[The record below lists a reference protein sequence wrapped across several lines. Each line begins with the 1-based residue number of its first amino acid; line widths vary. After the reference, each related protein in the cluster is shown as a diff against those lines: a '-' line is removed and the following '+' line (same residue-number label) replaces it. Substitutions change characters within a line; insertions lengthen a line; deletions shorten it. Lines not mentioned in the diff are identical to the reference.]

1 VSNNLNIPK
10 SGMKMVSPS
19 ELKEMEFSLLVNGNL
34 QSVSNTFSRV
44 TNELSNILCTRFK
57 PGFKVINVQ
66 PVISLNLTFF
76 FLTNSDTGESEIGI
90 VYNQFNKDTPDKEL
104 KCKNCS
110 KESIE
115 DEPLELIEQS
125 ESCVYTTWVSNP
137 CLGFDINFPIK
148 SWVKVDDCNVRLY
161 FGAKNSPLRY
171 IDYDDYQ
178 KEEILKCPRVF
189 SDVLDCDKIKIFKDT
204 CYPKIEYTDIIPGG
218 QNLAGVY
225 QFAVAYA
232 DARSN
237 SLTDYFNVT
246 NPIPLGNKAIT
257 QETNYP
263 VSKSIK
269 LHIDDINLD
278 FDYINLVVVK
288 TITANNGMVSSEAY
302 LVGTF
307 DIQSTS
313 LDYVYTGID
322 KNLLKDVAL
331 DELFKKTAKYSKP
344 LGAGESNGVLFFYG
358 LEEPRTLNLQPV
370 INNLRLKWQT
380 VRFNEGAY
388 KNPIIAAN
396 NVSFLRDESYAF
408 AIEFTRTNAPNTARF
423 HIPAPSADEVNSFL
437 PSGQTVTDIINN
449 ADVIDGSLCNNEV
462 LDKRWQ
468 VYNTATKL
476 TPPICS
482 AVDSSSTPITIIDEQ
497 YCNSPQLL
505 MLNKDGVVTF
515 YLKPD
520 IYPPSPIPYDLVV
533 GTPPKL
539 TEITLSENPSDNP
552 SGIICDCS
560 SFTSLYPEGAI
571 ISPQNL
577 DLNPSSP
584 YSSISIL
591 AQSYST
597 TVNLYIDSVNP
608 SAFSTSEIPNPQNY
622 PNLPSPCIDDTS
634 ETGDGYIAFLE
645 QKTNSSAASSF
656 VLYPSLNSQCSQYT
670 PTFGSFVS
678 YSPSGYVC
686 EENWYNFQCSSLD
699 GVAGIILST
708 DAPMNISPSGGY
720 YVYVYEQ
727 GDLVNPIADLSS
739 TQVVVDTNGA
749 YILLTGL
756 EPGQTYYVRVTG
768 CIEYAPEIP
777 CKTLS
782 FKLCLVTPSPLE
794 VITVD
799 VPAVITITTK
809 CNITYQGYSS
819 TICEGQP
826 YTRGNFAYNES
837 LETYPCNQEV
847 WGELAGK
854 PIRHHK
860 FPDCKISPHFEN
872 LQIAT
877 SAQTRFYSKDQIV
890 PIGITVDAEDI
901 KTFLLEAEAQGLIS
915 EEERLSICGYRILRS
930 NRRGN
935 ESIISKGILYD
946 VWKYKDNVYNSGK
959 PILYPNYPYND
970 RNPDEFLI
978 DGKVKRTSDLDKSF
992 ITHPYTDYSNNKYMF
1007 YGANTSYNNPGLGN
1021 ELKLELE
1028 LQGGSE
1034 GKYTQVNQHGKY
1046 QYVGTG
1052 MLQAAF
1058 GFSTIETYAE
1068 STALVLQSNATP
1080 VSVLGS
1086 SVGLGFILALVSA
1099 NFGAPG
1105 LLLNHYY
1112 EWLDV
1117 LTKFAPFRNYA
1128 WYFTSTG
1135 NYTNYPSEGDNPII
1149 EGNIRRAIY
1158 NAEYLKQGIYNV
1170 KEKSGLLEK
1179 FSKFNNIKRESG
1191 VYINIAG
1198 DNFAATSLWDN
1209 SRWFPGD
1216 SQTDCDNLGYS
1227 YRDISSYYGSIKN
1240 YLSSQYG
1247 QINQIDYIDTGY
1259 NGVINWNTTQNTT
1272 CDTIFGGDTYLN
1284 RNWIRRQHSYFLSD
1298 AVGYQPNS
1306 DIIYSELGNVAS
1318 PKFFMN
1324 YPVGADGGSGTAAI
1338 YGNVALRTD
1347 VSMDYN
1353 FACAGSS
1360 GDNIYQAGLGFGIVG
1375 AIGAAI
1381 GGIISIPI
1389 TYGVLAGTASTMTGG
1404 DTSVF
1409 IKGRMFLY
1417 SFGEPGFITESDYNL
1432 DLKHGQP
1439 GTPENNFYPNVG
1451 DMVTWTQ
1458 PTSQFNLI
1466 NYDNTYFYNN
1476 IYSKQNKENFGYILP
1491 VDYNRTKEDCRAAH
1505 QNRLI
1510 YSLQDNDNSDKF
1522 DGNLI
1527 FLPFN
1532 FKDFSSS
1539 GGKLTLVF
1547 GVNSSKIVVLQEDQ
1561 CKIYNSYNVVQGSV
1575 KDIAVGT
1582 GSLFNE
1588 TTALYYK
1595 TDLGYAGSQTSA
1607 YVNTEFGA
1615 FWMDNKRGQIFM
1627 YGENITNIVQEENA
1641 WWFKENLPFQIL
1653 KYFPDVDI
1661 NNNYKYFGNVITYD
1675 QRLKRILFTKKD
1687 YKPLPEFITDITY
1700 LDNEFYYKGNL
1711 ISPTDS
1717 AYFCD
1722 CSFTIGYS
1730 PLHKEFISFYSYTP
1744 NYYIANNGYFSSGIN
1759 YSSDNAEFG
1768 LWNHNLSYKS
1778 FNVFYGKKFPFIL
1791 EYSPK
1796 NTYSSTILESISYKA
1811 EYRRYTDGINYA
1823 IHNDKTFSNALIYN
1837 ENQTSGM
1844 LNLIPQQANNQ
1855 FQFMKY
1861 ASGKQN
1867 TDSTDILTKNIE
1879 NFWRFNTFSD
1889 KALNNGF
1896 PIMAYNCNPTYTTL
1910 NSKAISFAPKFFN
1923 NKLRNNTFAV
1933 RFIED
1938 KHTNYQIVVE
1948 LFNTQTENSNI

>member
-1 VSNNLNIPK
+1 MDNKTNTPK
-10 SGMKMVSPS
+10 SGMKFVSPS
-19 ELKEMEFSLLVNGNL
+19 ELKETEFSLLVNGNI

-57 PGFKVINVQ
+57 PGFKVVNVQ

-76 FLTNSDTGESEIGI
+76 FLTHPDTKESEIGI
-90 VYNQFNKDTPDKEL
+90 VYNQFNKDNPDREL
-104 KCKNCS
+104 KCKDCVKS
-110 KESIE
+110 SVE
-115 DEPLELIEQS
+115 DTPLEQVDQE
-125 ESCVYTTWVSNP
+125 ESCQYITWISAD
-137 CLGFDINFPIK
+137 CLNFDTNFPIK

-161 FGAKNSPLRY
+161 FGAKNSPIRY

-178 KEEILKCPRVF
+178 KEEISKCPRVF

-204 CYPKIEYTDIIPGG
+204 CYPKIEYTDIVSGG

-225 QFAVAYA
+225 QFSVAYA

-237 SLTDYFNVT
+237 TLTDYFNVT
-246 NPIPLGNKAIT
+246 NPIPLGDKAIT

-263 VSKSIK
+263 VAKSIK
-269 LHIDDINLD
+269 LHIDNINLD
-278 FDYINLVVVK
+278 FDYLNLVVLK
-288 TITANNGMVSSEAY
+288 TITANGGTVSSEAY

-307 DIQSTS
+307 DIQGDTF
-313 LDYVYTGID
+313 DYVYSGID

-331 DELFKKTAKYSKP
+331 DELFKKTPKYSKP

-380 VRFNEGAY
+380 VRFEEGAY

-396 NVSFLRDESYAF
+396 YVPYLRDESYAF
-408 AIEFTRTNAPNTARF
+408 SIEFTRTNAPNTARF
-423 HIPAPSADEVNSFL
+423 HIVAPSKDEVNSYL
-437 PSGQTVTDIINN
+437 PIGQTVDDIIDNN
-449 ADVIDGSLCNNEV
+449 DVFEISLCNDEV

-468 VYNTATKL
+468 VYNTATKS
-476 TPPICS
+476 TPPNCS
-482 AVDSSSTPITIIDEQ
+482 AVDSTPELVTITDEQ
-497 YCNSPQLL
+497 YCTGSPLL
-505 MLNKDGVVTF
+505 MYSDTSSTTF
-515 YLKPD
+515 YYKPPFPNP
-520 IYPPSPIPYDLVV
+520 YPPVPIPWDLRSNPAIL
-533 GTPPKL
+533 TPV
-539 TEITLSENPSDNP
+539 TLFSNPSDNP
-552 SGIICDCS
+552 SGIVCDCS
-560 SFTSLYPEGAI
+560 DFASLYPSGAI
-571 ISPQNL
+571 ITAQPL
-577 DLNPSSP
+577 DLNPLSP
-584 YSSISIL
+584 NSSINIIT
-591 AQSYST
+591 QGYST
-597 TVNLYIDSVNP
+597 LVNLYIDPVNP
-608 SAFSTSEIPNPQNY
+608 SGFSESEIPNPQNY
-622 PNLPSPCIDDTS
+622 PNSPSPCVDDTDPL
-634 ETGDGYIAFLE
+634 GDGYIAFLE
-645 QKTNSSAASSF
+645 QKNNATAASSLI
-656 VLYPSLNSQCSQYT
+656 LYPSINNQCSQYT
-670 PTFGSFVS
+670 PTYGSFVT
-678 YSPSGYVC
+678 YTPSGYVC
-686 EENWYNFQCSSLD
+686 QDNWYNFQCGSSD

-708 DAPMNISPSGGY
+708 AAPVDVNPTSGY
-720 YVYVYEQ
+720 YIYVYKSD
-727 GDLVNPIADLSS
+727 GVTLVKDLSYP
-739 TQVVVDTNGA
+739 QVTTTSDGS
-749 YILLTGL
+749 YLLLTGL
-756 EPGQTYYVRVTG
+756 TPGQTYFVKVTG
-768 CIEYAPEIP
+768 CIEFDPLIP
-777 CKTLS
+777 CKELS
-782 FKLCLVTPSPLE
+782 FKLCLVTPAPLE
-794 VITVD
+794 TKTVN
-799 VPAVITITTK
+799 VPAVISITTTCK
-809 CNITYQGYSS
+809 IVYEGYSS

-837 LETYPCNQEV
+837 LETYPCNEEV

-872 LQIAT
+872 LQT
-877 SAQTRFYSKDQIV
+877 SIDARTRFYSKNQVV
-890 PIGITVDAEDI
+890 PIGVIVDAEDV
-901 KTFLLEAEAQGLIS
+901 KNLLIQAEAQGLIS

-946 VWKYKDNVYNSGK
+946 VWKYKDNVYNSAK
-959 PILYPNYPYND
+959 NILYPNYPYND
-970 RNPDEFLI
+970 RNPDEFLL
-978 DGKVKRTSDLDKSF
+978 DGKLKRLSDLEKSY
-992 ITHPYTDYSNNKYMF
+992 ISHPNADYSNNKYMF
-1007 YGANTSYNNPGLGN
+1007 YGANTSYNNPGLGS

-1052 MLQAAF
+1052 MLQAAL
-1058 GFSTIETYAE
+1058 GLSTIETYAE

-1086 SVGLGFILALVSA
+1086 SVGLGFILAIVSA

-1105 LLLNHYY
+1105 LILNHYY

-1117 LTKFAPFRNYA
+1117 LTKFAPFKNYA
-1128 WYFTSTG
+1128 WYFTSVG
-1135 NYTNYPSEGDNPII
+1135 NYSDYSTTSLID
-1149 EGNIRRAIY
+1149 GNTRRNIFSS
-1158 NAEYLKQGIYNV
+1158 EYLKQGIYNV
-1170 KEKSGLLEK
+1170 KEQTGGTEV
-1179 FSKFNNIKRESG
+1179 FNKFNNIKRESG
-1191 VYINIAG
+1191 IYINIK
-1198 DNFAATSLWDN
+1198 DNNFAATSLWDN

-1216 SQTDCDNLGYS
+1216 SSTDCGDLGYK
-1227 YRDISSYYGSIKN
+1227 YKDISSYYGSIKN

-1259 NGVINWNTTQNTT
+1259 NGTIDWNNTQDTT
-1272 CDTIFGGDTYLN
+1272 CDTIFGGDTYIC
-1284 RNWIRRQHSYFLSD
+1284 RDWFRRQHSYFLSD

-1306 DIIYSELGNVAS
+1306 DIVYSELSNVAN

-1324 YPVGADGGSGTAAI
+1324 YPVGADGGSGTTAI
-1338 YGNVALRTD
+1338 YGNVALRTN

-1353 FACAGSS
+1353 FACAGST
-1360 GDNIYQAGLGFGIVG
+1360 GKGIYQAGLGFGIVG
-1375 AIGAAI
+1375 AIGASI

-1389 TYGVLAGTASTMTGG
+1389 TYGILAGTANTITEG

-1409 IKGRMFLY
+1409 ITGRMFLY
-1417 SFGEPGFITESDYNL
+1417 SYGEPGFITESDYNL
-1432 DLKHGQP
+1432 DLRHGQP
-1439 GTPENNFYPNVG
+1439 GTQENNFYPNVG

-1476 IYSKQNKENFGYILP
+1476 VYSKQNRENFGYVLP
-1491 VDYNRTKEDCRAAH
+1491 IDYNRTKEDCRALH

-1527 FLPFN
+1527 FLANN

-1561 CKIYNSYNVVQGSV
+1561 CKIYNSYNVVQGSL

-1615 FWMDNKRGQIFM
+1615 FWIDNKRGQIFM
-1627 YGENITNIVQEENA
+1627 YGENITNIIQEENA

-1687 YKPLPEFITDITY
+1687 YKPLPEYASKITYSNNEFY
-1700 LDNEFYYKGNL
+1700 LDNVI
-1711 ISPTDS
+1711 ISPTDPK
-1717 AYFCD
+1717 YFCD

-1730 PLHKEFISFYSYTP
+1730 PLYKEFISFYSYTP
-1744 NYYIANNGYFSSGIN
+1744 NYYVANNGYFSSGLN
-1759 YSSDNAEFG
+1759 YSNDSSELG
-1768 LWNHNLSYKS
+1768 VWNHNLSYKS
-1778 FNVFYGKKFPFIL
+1778 YNVFYGKLYPFIL

-1796 NTYSSTILESISYKA
+1796 NTYNSTVLESVSYKT
-1811 EYRRYTDGINYA
+1811 EYRRYVNGLNYA

-1837 ENQTSGM
+1837 ENQTSGL
-1844 LNLIPQQANNQ
+1844 LNLIPQEANNQ

-1867 TDSTDILTKNIE
+1867 TNSTDILVKNVE
-1879 NFWRFNTFSD
+1879 NYWRFNTFRDVS
-1889 KALNNGF
+1889 LNNNL
-1896 PIMAYNCNPTYTTL
+1896 PIMQYNCNPSYTVINP
-1910 NSKAISFAPKFFN
+1910 NSISFAPKFFN

-1938 KHTNYQIVVE
+1938 KHSNYQIVTE
-1948 LFNTQTENSNI
+1948 LFSTQTENSNI